1 MAENKNQNAYTS
13 EGIDVLEGLEPVRVR
28 PGMYIGSTG
37 EGGLHQ
43 LIWEVVNNSIDEA
56 MGGFCDRITVE
67 LLPDNYV
74 RLTDNGRGI
83 PTDKHPKTGVSTV
96 ETVMTKLHAG
106 GKFGKGGYQVSGGLH
121 GVGVSIVNALS
132 TYTKVSVE
140 RDGVVCEQEYER
152 GMPKSEVK
160 KTGESSRHGTI
171 ILFQPD
177 SEIFPEINFNLE
189 TIYNYLRSQAYLT
202 KGVKIVVYDKRDP
215 HNETDYTF
223 FFDSGIV
230 SYVDYLFHGEEPRHS
245 NIFYCNEENDNI
257 YVEVAFQ
264 YSKDLQSMELSFVN
278 NIDTPGGGTHVTGF
292 RTALTRAI
300 NEYARNNGF
309 LKQQDESL
317 TGEDV
322 REGLIAV
329 ISVKLKA
336 PLSPQFEGQTKDKL
350 GNVEARSAVDQV
362 FGSALAEYLDSHP
375 QDAKAIIEGA
385 LLAAKARKAA
395 KAARD
400 TVIRKGALEG
410 MTLPGKLADCSTKDP
425 ERSELFIV
433 EGDSAGGSGKQG
445 RDRETQAILPLRG
458 KILNVE
464 KARLDKM
471 LNSKEIKSLVIA
483 LGTSIGDTFDI
494 SKLRYKRLIIMCD
507 ADVDGAHIVTLLLTL
522 FYRYFPELIE
532 KGHVYIAK
540 PPLYKLT
547 RGKEVHYAYSDQE
560 KEQIVKEMENSK
572 KKGNIGLQRYK
583 GLGEMN
589 PDQLWETTL
598 NPEHRVLKKVNVE
611 EAAEADRVF
620 DVLMG
625 DDVAPRRKFIQ
636 TRAKSV
642 ENLDV

>member
-1 MAENKNQNAYTS
+1 MAEDKQKNTYTS

-67 LLPDNYV
+67 LLPDNYI

-140 RDGVVCEQEYER
+140 RDGAVCEQEYER
-152 GMPKSEVK
+152 GTPKSEVK
-160 KTGESSRHGTI
+160 NSGESSQTGTT

-177 SEIFPEINFNLE
+177 PEIFPEINFNLE

-202 KGVKIVVYDKRDP
+202 KGVKIIVYDKRDP
-215 HNETDYTF
+215 QNESDYTF

-336 PLSPQFEGQTKDKL
+336 PLSPQ
-350 GNVEARSAVDQV
+350 
-362 FGSALAEYLDSHP
+362 
-375 QDAKAIIEGA
+375 
-385 LLAAKARKAA
+385 
-395 KAARD
+395 
-400 TVIRKGALEG
+400 
-410 MTLPGKLADCSTKDP
+410 
-425 ERSELFIV
+425 
-433 EGDSAGGSGKQG
+433 
-445 RDRETQAILPLRG
+445 
-458 KILNVE
+458 
-464 KARLDKM
+464 
-471 LNSKEIKSLVIA
+471 
-483 LGTSIGDTFDI
+483 
-494 SKLRYKRLIIMCD
+494 
-507 ADVDGAHIVTLLLTL
+507 
-522 FYRYFPELIE
+522 
-532 KGHVYIAK
+532 
-540 PPLYKLT
+540 
-547 RGKEVHYAYSDQE
+547 
-560 KEQIVKEMENSK
+560 
-572 KKGNIGLQRYK
+572 
-583 GLGEMN
+583 
-589 PDQLWETTL
+589 
-598 NPEHRVLKKVNVE
+598 
-611 EAAEADRVF
+611 
-620 DVLMG
+620 
-625 DDVAPRRKFIQ
+625 
-636 TRAKSV
+636 
-642 ENLDV
+642 